1 MHASLVNVP
10 CPKMKAAF
18 LRLFFLM
25 LIGWFEVQFLALYRW
40 GKIRFN

>member
-1 MHASLVNVP
+1 MP
-10 CPKMKAAF
+10 EDEGRFFKA
-18 LRLFFLM
+18 FFLM